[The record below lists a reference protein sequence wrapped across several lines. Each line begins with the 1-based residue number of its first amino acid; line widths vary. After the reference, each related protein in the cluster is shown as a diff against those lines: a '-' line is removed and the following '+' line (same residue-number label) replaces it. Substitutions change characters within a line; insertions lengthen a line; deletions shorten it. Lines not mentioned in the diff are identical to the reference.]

1 VTSAEAP
8 PAVATPELVTAGS
21 DLATPEGAVS
31 DSMSVAVWTII
42 SRFTGVLRGVTVAAV
57 LGATYFANTYQFTN
71 SLPNLVFYG
80 LLAGSLFSSILVPA
94 LVPHVDSGDRQAAA
108 RTAGGLLGLALVG
121 MLALVPVVA
130 VLTPVL
136 LHLGAMGATDPAA
149 ARGQA
154 HIGAILVLLLLP
166 QVPLYAVVGTAA
178 AVMNAHRRFA
188 LASAAPALE
197 NLGTIAVLGVVAVLY
212 AREAQQRTAPTS
224 LLLLLGLGTTG
235 AVLLHA
241 SAQWWGA
248 RRVGVVLVPRAG
260 WRDPQVRAVVR
271 RALPA
276 LAQAALAALQL
287 GALLLVADRVA
298 GGVVAFQLATSFY
311 FLPIAVGATPVALS
325 LVPRLSRMIAPSQAP
340 LFRDTYVR
348 GLAFASFL
356 VIPAATAYAVLARP
370 LAGAIAFGRFSASGG
385 VHLVAASLTGLA
397 PGIIGETLFLVTT
410 YACYARKDTTHPLRG
425 MIIQTVVCAGVIV
438 ASLQIHGPALL
449 TALGLGLSAGS
460 ISAALYLVHHLR
472 RELPRGGEPVLRPL
486 LRTIACSAAMVVP
499 AWATATVLDSHL
511 NSATGHVVAMLAAS
525 AVGASV
531 YFGLQAALRAPQMT
545 WVAGALRRGPR
556 RPGPPGS
563 GAAPVRDPS
572 GRDPSAGHPSA
583 GHPSAGRPPA
593 RRPWVRRPS
602 ARRAR
607 AASQAAE
614 FGRMLGPVLRRLRLE
629 IALLLGCVAVGALT
643 AISVK
648 YALTAMVVLA
658 LSGWVLVRPAVAGY
672 LLIFLTP
679 LVVGVDASGLVPF
692 LRPNEALIVLFGA
705 LIGVRWLARVR
716 TGDRRW
722 PKVDRVDIWLIALG
736 LTSSVLPLM
745 MMVARQRQITPDDLL
760 YCIVIWKLLGEYVI
774 VRATIT
780 TREQAMRCLVLSMI
794 SGAIVSAVAIL
805 QPLGLFGVP
814 ALLAKFY
821 APLGVTAVLTNG
833 RGSSLLGLPAAVA
846 DLAILNLVI
855 AIAMIARGHPRRLWL
870 GGLAALFA
878 LSVLAAAEFSTVIAL
893 LVALG
898 AVVALTKSGKIVAYG
913 IPVALLGGVL
923 LWPVIEIRLSG
934 FHSASGLPISWI
946 TRLRNLQTYF
956 WPTLFSDF
964 NWIFGVRPS
973 ARVVAPNQ
981 QYGYV
986 WIESGYT
993 WLLWGGGIPLLL
1005 SYLGFAV
1012 AVIRKGWA
1020 FARRADAAGIAG
1032 TAVAA
1037 AMCAQMFSMIFDPH
1051 LTYRGAGDALFLILA
1066 LVRVLPGR
1074 PAQADDSGTPVAT
1087 AAATPRIQEVFA

>member
-1 VTSAEAP
+1 VTSGGGEGEA
-8 PAVATPELVTAGS
+8 AHRESLDGGS

-42 SRFTGVLRGVTVAAV
+42 SRFTGVLRGITVAAV

-94 LVPHVDSGDRQAAA
+94 LVPHVDSGDRRATA
-108 RTAGGLLGLALVG
+108 RTAGGLLGMALVG

-130 VLTPVL
+130 LLTPLL
-136 LHLGAMGATDPAA
+136 LHLGSIGATDPAA

-154 HIGAILVLLLLP
+154 HIGAVLVLLLLP

-197 NLGTIAVLGVVAVLY
+197 NLGTIAVLGAVAVLY
-212 AREAQQRTAPTS
+212 ARAAQQRTAPTS

-248 RRVGVVLVPRAG
+248 RRVGIVLVPRAG

-287 GALLLVADRVA
+287 GALLVVADRVA

-325 LVPRLSRMIAPSQAP
+325 LVPRLSRMVAPGQAP

-370 LAGAIAFGRFSASGG
+370 LGGAIAFGRFGASGG
-385 VHLVAASLTGLA
+385 VHLLAASLTGLA

-425 MIIQTVVCAGVIV
+425 MIIQTVVCAGVIA

-460 ISAALYLVHHLR
+460 ISAAVYLVHHLR
-472 RELPRGGEPVLRPL
+472 RALPPGGEPMARPL
-486 LRTIACSAAMVVP
+486 LRTIVCSAVMVGP
-499 AWATATVLDSHL
+499 AWVTATFLGSHL
-511 NSATGHVVAMLAAS
+511 DTAAGHVIAMLAAS

-531 YFGLQAALRAPQMT
+531 YFGLQAALHAPQMT
-545 WVAGALRRGPR
+545 WVAGALRRR
-556 RPGPPGS
+556 RPPGPPDHGAG
-563 GAAPVRDPS
+563 GAARPS
-572 GRDPSAGHPSA
+572 GH
-583 GHPSAGRPPA
+583 
-593 RRPWVRRPS
+593 VRRLG
-602 ARRAR
+602 R
-607 AASQAAE
+607 AAD
-614 FGRMLGPVLRRLRLE
+614 LGSAIWPILERLRLE
-629 IALLLGCVAVGALT
+629 IALLLGCVAIGALT

-648 YALTAMVVLA
+648 YAIVAMVVLG
-658 LSGWVLVRPAVAGY
+658 LSGWVLARPAVAAY

-679 LVVGVDASGLVPF
+679 LIVGIDAGHLIPF
-692 LRPNEALIVLFGA
+692 LRPNEALIVLFGG
-705 LIGVRWLARVR
+705 LIGLRWLAGVR

-722 PKVDRVDIWLIALG
+722 PRLDRVDVTLIALG
-736 LTSSVLPLM
+736 LTSSVVPLM
-745 MMVARQRQITPDDLL
+745 MMVARQRPITTDDLL
-760 YCIVIWKLLGEYVI
+760 YCIVIWKLLGEYII
-774 VRATIT
+774 VRITIT
-780 TREQAMRCLVLSMI
+780 TREQAMRCLVLSMV
-794 SGAIVSAVAIL
+794 SAAIVSAVAIF
-805 QPLGLFGVP
+805 QSLGLFGVTG
-814 ALLAKFY
+814 LLAKYY
-821 APLGVTAVLTNG
+821 APLGVTAVLSNG

-855 AIAMIARGHPRRLWL
+855 AIAMISRGHPRRLWL
-870 GGLAALFA
+870 AGLAALFA
-878 LSVLAAAEFSTVIAL
+878 LSVLAAAEFSTVIGL
-893 LVALG
+893 IVALG
-898 AVVALTKSGKIVAYG
+898 AVVALTKSGKILAYG
-913 IPVALLGGVL
+913 LPVALLGGVL

-934 FHSASGLPISWI
+934 FQSASGLPISWI
-946 TRLRNLQTYF
+946 TRLHNLQTYF
-956 WPTLFSDF
+956 WPTLFSDH
-964 NWIFGVRPS
+964 NWILGVRPS
-973 ARVVAPNQ
+973 ARAVAPNQ
-981 QYGYV
+981 EYGYV

-993 WLLWGGGIPLLL
+993 WLLWGGGIPLLA
-1005 SYLGFAV
+1005 SYIAFAS
-1012 AVIRKGWA
+1012 AAIRKGWTL
-1020 FARRADAAGIAG
+1020 ARRPDAAGIAG
-1032 TAVAA
+1032 SAIAA
-1037 AMCAQMFSMIFDPH
+1037 AMCAQVFLMIFDPH
-1051 LTYRGAGDALFLILA
+1051 LTYRGAGDAFFLILA
-1066 LVRVLPGR
+1066 LARTLPGR
-1074 PAQADDSGTPVAT
+1074 QT
-1087 AAATPRIQEVFA
+1087 AAVDPGQPAVAAAAAPRIQEVFA

>member
-1 VTSAEAP
+1 MTARAGGTD
-8 PAVATPELVTAGS
+8 VATPELMAGES
-21 DLATPEGAVS
+21 DLAAPQGAVS

-94 LVPHVDSGDRQAAA
+94 LVPHIDSGDRRAAA
-108 RTAGGLLGLALVG
+108 RTAGGLLGMALVG

-136 LHLGAMGATDPAA
+136 LHLGSTGATDPAA

-154 HIGAILVLLLLP
+154 HIGAVLVLLLLP

-212 AREAQQRTAPTS
+212 ARAAQQRAAPMS

-287 GALLLVADRVA
+287 GALLVVADRVA

-340 LFRDTYVR
+340 VFRDTYVR

-385 VHLVAASLTGLA
+385 AGLLAASLTGLA

-410 YACYARKDTTHPLRG
+410 YACYARKDTAHPLRG
-425 MIIQTVVCAGVIV
+425 MIIQTVVCAGVIA

-460 ISAALYLVHHLR
+460 ITAALYLVHHLR
-472 RELPRGGEPVLRPL
+472 RGLPPGGEPALRPL
-486 LRTIACSAAMVVP
+486 LRTIVCSAIMIVP
-499 AWATATVLDSHL
+499 AWGTATFLAGHL
-511 NSATGHVVAMLAAS
+511 NTATGHVVAMLAAS

-531 YFGLQAALRAPQMT
+531 YFALQAALRAPQMT
-545 WVAGALRRGPR
+545 WVAGALRRGRR
-556 RPGPPGS
+556 RPGTPGHAVA
-563 GAAPVRDPS
+563 GAQHPS
-572 GRDPSAGHPSA
+572 GR
-583 GHPSAGRPPA
+583 R
-593 RRPWVRRPS
+593 VRRLG
-602 ARRAR
+602 R
-607 AASQAAE
+607 AADLGQAIW
-614 FGRMLGPVLRRLRLE
+614 PVLGRLRLE
-629 IALLLGCVAVGALT
+629 IALLLGCAAIGVLT
-643 AISVK
+643 AISLK
-648 YALTAMVVLA
+648 YALVAMVVLG
-658 LSGWVLVRPAVAGY
+658 LSGWVLVKPAVAAY

-679 LVVGVDASGLVPF
+679 LIVGIDAGHLIPF

-705 LIGVRWLARVR
+705 LIGLRWLAGVR

-722 PKVDRVDIWLIALG
+722 PRLDRVDITLIALG
-736 LTSSVLPLM
+736 LTSSVVPLM
-745 MMVARQRQITPDDLL
+745 MMMARQRAITTDDLL

-780 TREQAMRCLVLSMI
+780 TREQAMRCLVLSVA
-794 SGAIVSAVAIL
+794 SAAIVSAIAIL
-805 QPLGLFGVP
+805 QSLGLFGVP
-814 ALLAKFY
+814 GLLAKYY
-821 APLGVTAVLTNG
+821 APLGVTTALSNG
-833 RGSSLLGLPAAVA
+833 RGSSLLSLPAAVA

-870 GGLAALFA
+870 AGLAALFA
-878 LSVLAAAEFSTVIAL
+878 LSVLAAAEFSTVIGL
-893 LVALG
+893 IVALG
-898 AVVALTKSGKIVAYG
+898 AVVALTKSGKIVAYA
-913 IPVALLGGVL
+913 IPVALVGGVL

-946 TRLRNLQTYF
+946 TRLHNLQTYF
-956 WPTLFSDF
+956 WPTLFSDY
-964 NWIFGVRPS
+964 NWILGVRPS
-973 ARVVAPNQ
+973 ARAAAPNQ
-981 QYGYV
+981 EYGYV

-993 WLLWGGGIPLLL
+993 WLLWGGGIPLLA
-1005 SYLGFAV
+1005 SYVAFAA
-1012 AVIRKGWA
+1012 AVVRKGWTY
-1020 FARRADAAGIAG
+1020 ARRPDAAGIAA

-1051 LTYRGAGDALFLILA
+1051 LTYRGSGDALFLILA
-1066 LVRVLPGR
+1066 LCTLPGR
-1074 PAQADDSGTPVAT
+1074 TASADDSGTRVVA
-1087 AAATPRIQEVFA
+1087 AAATPRTQEVFA

>member
-1 VTSAEAP
+1 M
-8 PAVATPELVTAGS
+8 TAGS

-212 AREAQQRTAPTS
+212 ARAAQQRTAPTS

-287 GALLLVADRVA
+287 GALLVVADRVA

-325 LVPRLSRMIAPSQAP
+325 LVPRLSRMIAPGQAP

-370 LAGAIAFGRFSASGG
+370 LAGAIAFGRFGAAGG

-425 MIIQTVVCAGVIV
+425 MIIQTVVCAGVIA
-438 ASLQIHGPALL
+438 ASLQVHGPALL

-472 RELPRGGEPVLRPL
+472 RELPPGGEPVLRPL
-486 LRTIACSAAMVVP
+486 LRTIACSAVMVVP
-499 AWATATVLDSHL
+499 AWATATFLDSHL

-572 GRDPSAGHPSA
+572 AGPPSAGHP
-583 GHPSAGRPPA
+583 PV
-593 RRPWVRRPS
+593 RRPWVRRPPV
-602 ARRAR
+602 RRAR
-607 AASQAAE
+607 AARQAAE
-614 FGRMLGPVLRRLRLE
+614 FGRMIGPVLGRLRLE
-629 IALLLGCVAVGALT
+629 IALLLGCAAIGVLT

-648 YALTAMVVLA
+648 YAVTAMVVLG
-658 LSGWVLVRPAVAGY
+658 LSGWVLVRPATAGY

-679 LVVGVDASGLVPF
+679 LVVGVDASHLVPL

-705 LIGVRWLARVR
+705 LIGLRWLAGVR

-722 PKVDRVDIWLIALG
+722 PRLDRVDIWLIALG

-794 SGAIVSAVAIL
+794 SAAIVSAVAIF
-805 QPLGLFGVP
+805 QSLGLFGVP

-846 DLAILNLVI
+846 DLAILNLII

-878 LSVLAAAEFSTVIAL
+878 FSVLAAAEFSTVIAL
-893 LVALG
+893 FVALG

-993 WLLWGGGIPLLL
+993 WLLWGGGIPLLA
-1005 SYLGFAV
+1005 SYLGFGG

-1037 AMCAQMFSMIFDPH
+1037 ALCAQMFSMIFDPH

-1074 PAQADDSGTPVAT
+1074 QARADDSGTPVA
-1087 AAATPRIQEVFA
+1087 AAIATPRLQEVFA

>member
-1 VTSAEAP
+1 VTPGGGGPDLAEREP
-8 PAVATPELVTAGS
+8 LGGGS

-94 LVPHVDSGDRQAAA
+94 LVPHVDSGDRRAAA
-108 RTAGGLLGLALVG
+108 RTAGGLLGIALVG
-121 MLALVPVVA
+121 MMALVPVVA

-136 LHLGAMGATDPAA
+136 LHLGSVGATDPAA

-154 HIGAILVLLLLP
+154 HIGAVLVLMLLP

-197 NLGTIAVLGVVAVLY
+197 NLGTIAVLGVVAVFY
-212 AREAQQRTAPTS
+212 ARAAQQRTAPMS

-235 AVLLHA
+235 AVALHA

-260 WRDPQVRAVVR
+260 WRDPQVRTVVR

-276 LAQAALAALQL
+276 LGQAALAALQL
-287 GALLLVADRVA
+287 GALLVVADRVA

-325 LVPRLSRMIAPSQAP
+325 LVPRLSRMIAPGQAP

-356 VIPAATAYAVLARP
+356 VIPAAVAYAVLARP
-370 LAGAIAFGRFSASGG
+370 LAGAIAFGRFGASGG

-397 PGIIGETLFLVTT
+397 PGIVGETLFLVTT

-425 MIIQTVVCAGVIV
+425 MIIQTAVCAGVIA
-438 ASLQIHGPALL
+438 ASLHIHGPALL

-472 RELPRGGEPVLRPL
+472 RGLPPGGEPALRPL
-486 LRTIACSAAMVVP
+486 LRTIACSAVMVVP
-499 AWATATVLDSHL
+499 AWATATFLASQL
-511 NSATGHVVAMLAAS
+511 NTATGHVVAMLAAS
-525 AVGASV
+525 LVGATV
-531 YFGLQAALRAPQMT
+531 YFALQASWHAPQMQ
-545 WVAGALRRGPR
+545 WVAGALRRG
-556 RPGPPGS
+556 RP
-563 GAAPVRDPS
+563 
-572 GRDPSAGHPSA
+572 
-583 GHPSAGRPPA
+583 
-593 RRPWVRRPS
+593 
-602 ARRAR
+602 RRAR
-607 AASQAAE
+607 WPGRAAE
-614 FGRMLGPVLRRLRLE
+614 LGQTAGPVLRRLRLE
-629 IALLLGCVAVGALT
+629 IALLLGCAAIGVLT

-648 YALTAMVVLA
+648 YAITAVAVLG
-658 LSGWVLVRPAVAGY
+658 LSGWVLVRPAAGAY

-679 LVVGVDASGLVPF
+679 LVVGLDAGHLIPF
-692 LRPNEALIVLFGA
+692 LRPNEALIVLFGG
-705 LIGVRWLARVR
+705 LIGLRWLAGAR

-722 PKVDRVDIWLIALG
+722 PRLDRVDVTLVALG
-736 LTSSVLPLM
+736 LTSSIVPLM
-745 MMVARQRQITPDDLL
+745 TMLVRQRAITTDDLL
-760 YCIVIWKLLGEYVI
+760 YCIVIWKLLGEYII
-774 VRATIT
+774 VRVTIT

-794 SGAIVSAVAIL
+794 SAAIVSAIAIL
-805 QPLGLFGVP
+805 QSLSLFGVP
-814 ALLAKFY
+814 GLLARYY
-821 APLGVTAVLTNG
+821 APLGVTAVLSNG

-878 LSVLAAAEFSTVIAL
+878 LSVLAAAEFSTVIGL
-893 LVALG
+893 IVALG
-898 AVVALTKSGKIVAYG
+898 AVVALTKSGKILAYG
-913 IPVALLGGVL
+913 LPVALLGGVL

-934 FHSASGLPISWI
+934 FQSASGLPISWI
-946 TRLRNLQTYF
+946 TRLHNLQTYF
-956 WPTLFSDF
+956 WPTLFSDY
-964 NWIFGVRPS
+964 NWILGVRPS
-973 ARVVAPNQ
+973 ARVAAPNQ
-981 QYGYV
+981 EYGYV

-993 WLLWGGGIPLLL
+993 WLLWGGGIPLLA
-1005 SYLGFAV
+1005 SYFAFAG
-1012 AVIRKGWA
+1012 AVIRKGWSYA
-1020 FARRADAAGIAG
+1020 GRPGPAGIAA
-1032 TAVAA
+1032 TAIAA
-1037 AMCAQMFSMIFDPH
+1037 AMCAQTFSMIFDPH
-1051 LTYRGAGDALFLILA
+1051 LTYRGSGDALFLLLA
-1066 LVRVLPGR
+1066 LVRVPPGLR
-1074 PAQADDSGTPVAT
+1074 ATADDSGQAT
-1087 AAATPRIQEVFA
+1087 AAVAAAPRPQEVFA

>member
-1 VTSAEAP
+1 MSGDGRTD
-8 PAVATPELVTAGS
+8 VASPELMAGGS

-94 LVPHVDSGDRQAAA
+94 LVPHVDSGDKQAAA
-108 RTAGGLLGLALVG
+108 RTAGGLLGMALVG
-121 MLALVPVVA
+121 MLALVPIVA

-136 LHLGAMGATDPAA
+136 LHLGSIGATDPGAA
-149 ARGQA
+149 QGQA
-154 HIGAILVLLLLP
+154 RIGAVLVLLLLP

-212 AREAQQRTAPTS
+212 ARAAQQRTAPTS

-287 GALLLVADRVA
+287 GALLVVADRVA

-325 LVPRLSRMIAPSQAP
+325 LVPRLSRMTAPSQAP

-425 MIIQTVVCAGVIV
+425 MIIQTVVCAGVIA

-472 RELPRGGEPVLRPL
+472 RGLPPGGEPVLRPL
-486 LRTIACSAAMVVP
+486 LRTIACSAIMVAP
-499 AWATATVLDSHL
+499 AWATATFLASHL
-511 NSATGHVVAMLAAS
+511 NTAAGHVVAMLAAS

-531 YFGLQAALRAPQMT
+531 YFTLQAALHAPQMT
-545 WVAGALRRGPR
+545 WVAGALRRGRR
-556 RPGPPGS
+556 RPGPRGG
-563 GAAPVRDPS
+563 GAA
-572 GRDPSAGHPSA
+572 G
-583 GHPSAGRPPA
+583 
-593 RRPWVRRPS
+593 VRRPS
-602 ARRAR
+602 ARRVR
-607 AASQAAE
+607 RPRQAAE
-614 FGRMLGPVLRRLRLE
+614 FGRVIWPILGRLRLE
-629 IALLLGCVAVGALT
+629 IVLLLGCAAIGVLT

-648 YALTAMVVLA
+648 YAIVAMVVLG
-658 LSGWVLVRPAVAGY
+658 LSGWVLARPAVAAY

-679 LVVGVDASGLVPF
+679 LIVGIDAGHLIPF

-705 LIGVRWLARVR
+705 LIGLRWLAGVR

-722 PKVDRVDIWLIALG
+722 PRLDRVDVTLIALG
-736 LTSSVLPLM
+736 LTSSVVPLLM
-745 MMVARQRQITPDDLL
+745 MTARQRAITTDDLL
-760 YCIVIWKLLGEYVI
+760 YCIVIWKLLGEYII
-774 VRATIT
+774 VRVTIT

-794 SGAIVSAVAIL
+794 SAAIVSAVAIL
-805 QPLGLFGVP
+805 QSLGLFGVP
-814 ALLAKFY
+814 GLLAKYY

-855 AIAMIARGHPRRLWL
+855 AIAMIVRGHPRRLWL
-870 GGLAALFA
+870 AGLAALLA

-898 AVVALTKSGKIVAYG
+898 AVVALTKSGKILAYG
-913 IPVALLGGVL
+913 LPVALLGGVL

-946 TRLRNLQTYF
+946 TRLHNLQTYF
-956 WPTLFSDF
+956 WPTLFSDH
-964 NWIFGVRPS
+964 NWILGVQPS
-973 ARVVAPNQ
+973 ARVAAPNQ
-981 QYGYV
+981 EYGYV

-993 WLLWGGGIPLLL
+993 WLLWGGGIPLLA

-1012 AVIRKGWA
+1012 AVIRKGWIY
-1020 FARRADAAGIAG
+1020 ARRADAAGIAG

-1037 AMCAQMFSMIFDPH
+1037 AMCAQTFSMIFDPH

-1066 LVRVLPGR
+1066 LVRVLPSR
-1074 PAQADDSGTPVAT
+1074 RAPVQASAQPAAV
-1087 AAATPRIQEVFA
+1087 AAATPRTQEVFA

>member
-1 VTSAEAP
+1 MTSGAGGTD
-8 PAVATPELVTAGS
+8 VATRELMAGGS
-21 DLATPEGAVS
+21 DLATPQGAVS

-94 LVPHVDSGDRQAAA
+94 LVPHIDSGDRRAAA
-108 RTAGGLLGLALVG
+108 RTAGGLLGMALVG

-136 LHLGAMGATDPAA
+136 LHLGSAGATDPAA
-149 ARGQA
+149 AQGQA
-154 HIGAILVLLLLP
+154 HIGAVLVLLLLP

-188 LASAAPALE
+188 LAAAAPALE

-212 AREAQQRTAPTS
+212 ARAAQQRAAPTS

-241 SAQWWGA
+241 GAQWWGA
-248 RRVGVVLVPRAG
+248 RRVGIVLVPRAG

-287 GALLLVADRVA
+287 GALLVVADRVA

-325 LVPRLSRMIAPSQAP
+325 LVPRLSRMIAPGQAP
-340 LFRDTYVR
+340 VFRDTYVR
-348 GLAFASFL
+348 GLVFASFL

-385 VHLVAASLTGLA
+385 AGLLAASLTGLA

-410 YACYARKDTTHPLRG
+410 YACYARQDTTHPLRG
-425 MIIQTVVCAGVIV
+425 MIIQTVVCAGVI
-438 ASLQIHGPALL
+438 AACLQMHGPALL

-460 ISAALYLVHHLR
+460 TAAALYLVHHLR
-472 RELPRGGEPVLRPL
+472 RGLPPGGEPALRPL
-486 LRTIACSAAMVVP
+486 LRTIVCSAIMIVP
-499 AWATATVLDSHL
+499 AWGTATFLASRLDT
-511 NSATGHVVAMLAAS
+511 ATGHVVAMLAAS
-525 AVGASV
+525 GIGAIV
-531 YFGLQAALRAPQMT
+531 YFALQAALHAPQMT
-545 WVAGALRRGPR
+545 WVAGALRRGRQQPGPPADAAAGGPGPSGRRAR
-556 RPGPPGS
+556 RPG
-563 GAAPVRDPS
+563 
-572 GRDPSAGHPSA
+572 
-583 GHPSAGRPPA
+583 
-593 RRPWVRRPS
+593 
-602 ARRAR
+602 R
-607 AASQAAE
+607 AAALGQT
-614 FGRMLGPVLRRLRLE
+614 LGPVLGRLRLE
-629 IALLLGCVAVGALT
+629 IALLLGCAAIGVLT

-648 YALTAMVVLA
+648 YAVTAMVVLG
-658 LSGWVLVRPAVAGY
+658 LSGWVLVRPATAGY

-679 LVVGVDASGLVPF
+679 LVVGVDASHLVPL
-692 LRPNEALIVLFGA
+692 LRPNEALMVLFGA
-705 LIGVRWLARVR
+705 LIGLRWLAGVR

-722 PKVDRVDIWLIALG
+722 PKLDRVNIWLIALG
-736 LTSSVLPLM
+736 LASSVLPLM

-794 SGAIVSAVAIL
+794 SAAIVSAIAIL
-805 QPLGLFGVP
+805 QSLGLFGVP

-878 LSVLAAAEFSTVIAL
+878 FSVLAAAEFSTVIAL

-993 WLLWGGGIPLLL
+993 WLLWGGGIPLLA
-1005 SYLGFAV
+1005 SYFGFGG

-1037 AMCAQMFSMIFDPH
+1037 ALCAQMFSMILDPH
-1051 LTYRGAGDALFLILA
+1051 LTYRGAGDAVFLILA
-1066 LVRVLPGR
+1066 LVRVLPSR
-1074 PAQADDSGTPVAT
+1074 PAGADDRGTPVAA
-1087 AAATPRIQEVFA
+1087 AAATTRLQEVFA